1 MYHLGATDSAVPCA
15 MMLNLA
21 KTMKN
26 YLNQVR
32 TNRDLSLKLVFFD
45 GEEAFV
51 KWGPND
57 SIYGAKHLAELYHN
71 SLRSVSTG
79 ETVSDLDKIDLLV
92 LLDLI
97 GHKGTKFY
105 SCFDNTQN
113 W

>member
-1 MYHLGATDSAVPCA
+1 

-26 YLNQVR
+26 YLAQVK
-32 TNRDLSLKLVFFD
+32 NNALSLKLIFFD

-51 KWGPND
+51 QWGPND
-57 SIYGAKHLAELYHN
+57 SIYGAKHLADVYDN
-71 SLRSVSTG
+71 SLRSISTG
-79 ETVSDLDKIDLLV
+79 ETVSDLDKIDLFV

-97 GHKGTKFY
+97 GHKDSRFY
-105 SCFDNTQN
+105 SCFEKTQN

>member
-1 MYHLGATDSAVPCA
+1 

-26 YLNQVR
+26 ILKQARNNQ
-32 TNRDLSLKLVFFD
+32 DLSLKLIFFD

-51 KWGPND
+51 NWGPND
-57 SIYGAKHLAELYHN
+57 SIYGAKHLAEIYHN
-71 SLRSVSTG
+71 SLRSISTG
-79 ETVSDLDKIDLLV
+79 ETVSDLDKMDLFV

-105 SCFDNTQN
+105 SNFENTKN